1 MVSPLDRKL
10 LRDLSRIKGQA
21 IAIGLVI
28 SFGVL
33 MLVMMQGL
41 VNTLDETRKAYYERY
56 RLADVF
62 APVKR
67 SPERM
72 LDKLATIPGVV
83 AVEGRVIGDALMN
96 LPGVDVP
103 LRAQVVSLPDF
114 GSPRLNEVYL
124 SAGRRLNI
132 GHSDEIL
139 LLKGFADARN
149 LAPGDSLNATMNGA
163 QRRFKIVGITESP
176 EFLYTTPPGELAPDE
191 GRFAIIWMSETAL
204 SAAYDM
210 DGAFN
215 EALLSLAPDARLPA
229 VLDAADRILDPY
241 GGLGAYGLED
251 QYSNRFVSEEISGL
265 RASAVGVPPVF
276 MAVAAFLLYI
286 VVSRIVQSEREQ
298 IGLLKA
304 FGYTSNEVGLHYLK
318 LVLIIAIG
326 GAIAGSIMG
335 IVAGRSMAVFYQNY
349 FKFPFIVFQV
359 EPRVFA
365 TGLLVS
371 IGTASLGG
379 LLVLRSVFALTPAV
393 AMRPPVPADYSR
405 ATGLSDWMKHILDQP
420 SRMVLRRVFR
430 QFGRMAGAV
439 MGMATGMALSVGMIS
454 VLAGF
459 DRTIDLTFTV
469 LNRSDA
475 TVVFANPMSDKTIF
489 DLQHLNG
496 VTFVEPFRS
505 VPVVFRNGLHEHR
518 GVISGLVKN
527 PRLNRALDSHQEPIM
542 LKKNGIVL
550 SKPIARILHLK
561 PGDMLRV
568 EVREG
573 RRPILNIPVVGISE
587 TLLGSPSY
595 MEIESLN
602 RILKEPNRVSGA
614 YLSLDKSQSAEVY
627 RAIKDMPAVAG
638 VSLKQDS
645 LNAFQTLMDNGA
657 GAMRYIMALIA
668 GVITFGIVYNTARI
682 AYAERER
689 DLASLRVIGFTKNEA
704 AFVLLGELA
713 IVTLAALPLGA
724 LFGYFLSI
732 AIAEGFSTDIYQIP
746 ALYSPESYGAA
757 GLAVVLAAITSGWL
771 VKRDADRVDLV
782 SALKSKG

>member
-1 MVSPLDRKL
+1 MVSPLDRKI

-21 IAIGLVI
+21 IAISLVI
-28 SFGVL
+28 SLGVL

-41 VNTLDETRKAYYERY
+41 VNTLDETRRAYYERY

-67 SPERM
+67 SPERI
-72 LDKLATIPGVV
+72 LDKLAAIPNVS
-83 AVEGRVIGDALMN
+83 AVEGRVVGDALMDIS
-96 LPGVDVP
+96 GVDVP
-103 LRAQVVSLPDF
+103 LRAKAVSLPDF
-114 GSPRLNEVYL
+114 GSPRLNDVYL
-124 SAGRRLNI
+124 TSGRLLNSK
-132 GHSDEIL
+132 HSDEIL

-149 LAPGDSLNATMNGA
+149 LSPGDTLYATMNGA
-163 QRRFKIVGITESP
+163 KRRFQIVGLAESP
-176 EFLYTTPPGELAPDE
+176 EFLYTTAPGELAPDD
-191 GRFAIIWMSETAL
+191 GRFAIIWMSKTAL

-229 VLDAADRILDPY
+229 VLDAVDGVLNSF

-251 QYSNRFVSEEISGL
+251 QSSNRFVIEEISGL

-304 FGYTSNEVGLHYLK
+304 FGYSSNEVGLHYLK

-335 IVAGRSMAVFYQNY
+335 IAAGRSLAVFYQNY

-359 EPRVFA
+359 EPSAFVI
-365 TGLLVS
+365 GLLVS
-371 IGTASLGG
+371 TATASLGG
-379 LLVLRSVFALTPAV
+379 LLVLRGVFALTPAV
-393 AMRPPVPADYSR
+393 AMRPPAPVDYSR
-405 ATGLSDWMKHILDQP
+405 AKGLSSWMKKILDQP

-439 MGMATGMALSVGMIS
+439 IGIATGMALSVGMIS

-459 DRTIDLTFTV
+459 DRTLDLTFTV
-469 LNRSDA
+469 LDRSDA
-475 TVVFANPMSDKTIF
+475 TVTFANPMSNKTIF
-489 DLQHLNG
+489 DLQHLDG

-505 VPVVFRNGLHEHR
+505 VPVVFRNGLYDHR
-518 GVISGLVKN
+518 GVISGLVQT
-527 PRLNRALDSHQEPIM
+527 PRLSRALDSHQEPIT
-542 LKKNGIVL
+542 LTKDGIVL
-550 SKPIARILHLK
+550 SKPIARILHLG
-561 PGDMLRV
+561 PGDMLTV

-573 RRPILNIPVVGISE
+573 RRPVLQIPVAGISE
-587 TLLGSPSY
+587 TLLGSPTY

-614 YLSLDKSQSAEVY
+614 YLSLDESKSGEVY

-638 VSLKQDS
+638 ISLKQDS
-645 LNAFQTLMDNGA
+645 MDAFQELMDTGA

-704 AFVLLGELA
+704 AFVLLSELA
-713 IVTLAALPLGA
+713 VVTFAALPLGA
-724 LFGYFLSI
+724 MLGYYLSI

-746 ALYSPESYGAA
+746 ALYSPESFGAA
-757 GLAVVLAAITSGWL
+757 GVAVVWASIASGWL
-771 VKRDADRVDLV
+771 VKRDSDRVDLV
-782 SALKSKG
+782 SALKSKE